1 MCTRCLNADERALA
15 VELIDQII
23 EKRRRLPYENAWLVF
38 VWEEWIVAQKKGLA
52 AARAYIEAVQSTMMQ
67 DEIAVVLGIL
77 RDHIGPE
84 MATPLRAG
92 LLDLFGKSYVA
103 GKNIVTEAMPSIDIS
118 FGLMDKTAVNWL
130 TDHHLYWIGNYYDK
144 NLSGAIANTVADG
157 MAQGFGRKEIGKMLG
172 SFFEDYP
179 GVPMKPANY
188 WQGLAANAMS
198 RSRNFGAIG
207 GFDEAG
213 FTQYEIFS
221 AGDERVCEIC
231 SEMDGKTFSVASA
244 MGQRQQLINCTNPE
258 DVKQVAP
265 WISSVDQIIS
275 RSSMELQAAGIGM
288 PPFHG
293 QCRCGIIAA

>member
-1 MCTRCLNADERALA
+1 MCLHHLTNDERSLA

-23 EKRRRLPYENAWLVF
+23 EKRRRLPYEEAWLLF

-67 DEIAVVLGIL
+67 DEIAVVLNIL

-84 MATPLRAG
+84 MATPMRTE
-92 LLDLFGKSYVA
+92 LLDLFGKSYGA
-103 GKNIVTEAMPSIDIS
+103 GKMIVTEAMPSIDIS
-118 FGLMDKTAVNWL
+118 FGLVDKTAVNWL

-157 MAQGFGRKEIGKMLG
+157 MAQGLGRKDIGKMLG
-172 SFFEDYP
+172 NFFEDYP

-198 RSRNFGAIG
+198 RSRSFGAIG
-207 GFDEAG
+207 GFSDAG
-213 FTQYEIFS
+213 FTDYEFFS
-221 AGDERVCEIC
+221 MEDSHVCDICDE
-231 SEMDGKTFSVASA
+231 MNGKVFSVASA
-244 MGQRQQLINCTNPE
+244 MGQRQQLMNCSNPE

-265 WISSVDQIIS
+265 WPRLDQITS
-275 RSSMELQAAGIGM
+275 RSNMELQAAGIGM
-288 PPFHG
+288 PPVHFE
-293 QCRCGIIAA
+293 CRCGIIAA